1 MEEKVLIEGC
11 ISQKSKN
18 IFKWIIVA
26 LLIISAIS
34 LIVVIQEGKEM
45 FLGWHSHTYRESR
58 YQCDRCYKIGDFY
71 EMLDHLSEVH
81 NYSFSIVYAF
91 NVLYYNP
98 LVLILHWAFILFAII
113 FSLIYLS
120 VSRSHIMITNENIS
134 GRTFWGKKVVL
145 PIHMVS
151 SYSISKFFSIIAV
164 SSASGFVKFPF
175 IENYEEIGSVLQ
187 KLLNERQKNTETNKT
202 LFLNKN
208 NSNNLDDLKKLKE
221 LLDNGIISQEEFETK
236 KKQLLGI

>member
-11 ISQKSKN
+11 ISQKAKN
-18 IFKWIIVA
+18 IFKGIIIA
-26 LLIISAIS
+26 LLIIAIIFI
-34 LIVVIQEGKEM
+34 IVHYIDVKNAA
-45 FLGWHSHTYRESR
+45 F
-58 YQCDRCYKIGDFY
+58 DRCFNYHHSQYYDNYMCYRCYEYLGSYDKAVDHFFQEHSISYFY
-71 EMLDHLSEVH
+71 HV
-81 NYSFSIVYAF
+81 VYF
-91 NVLYYNP
+91 VFGCVFL
-98 LVLILHWAFILFAII
+98 LFAII

-120 VSRSHIMITNENIS
+120 VSRSNIIITNENIS

-151 SYSISKFFSIIAV
+151 SYSISKFFSVIAV

-175 IENYEEIGSVLQ
+175 IKNYEEIGSVLQ
-187 KLLNERQKNTETNKT
+187 KLLNERQKNTETNKS
-202 LFLNKN
+202 LFINKN